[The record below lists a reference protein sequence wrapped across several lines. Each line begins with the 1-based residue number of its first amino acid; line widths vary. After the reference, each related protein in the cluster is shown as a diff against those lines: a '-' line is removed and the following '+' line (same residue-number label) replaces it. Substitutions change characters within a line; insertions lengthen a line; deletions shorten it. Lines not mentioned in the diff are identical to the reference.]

1 MNTTYIYMKETWSN
15 RCPNVRACT
24 KIGGHERNK
33 TWWKIKASFW
43 CPFKMGH
50 PQHLNIYICLPSA
63 FLHWAFKLGELLLF
77 LLPIGFF
84 RRTLRLYLKDNPEGG
99 FIVVGGR
106 RHSGIRAEPDADG
119 FLIWI
124 ICKWL
129 QKKPHHNLSVPVK
142 KIMSISWFL
151 NISHEID
158 PSIPIWLCIDGLA
171 HCINVLGGSSHLV
184 SLFPRKAP
192 FPSPW
197 PPSRSLPCS
206 AWPCALSENSPSF

>member
-1 MNTTYIYMKETWSN
+1 MKEPVFLTRAMDIKTTCMKETWSN

-50 PQHLNIYICLPSA
+50 PQNLSIYICLPSA
-63 FLHWAFKLGELLLF
+63 FLRWAFKLSELLLF

-119 FLIWI
+119 ILIWI

-129 QKKPHHNLSVPVK
+129 QKIHITICLSPLRK
-142 KIMSISWFL
+142 SCLSHDSSI
-151 NISHEID
+151 
-158 PSIPIWLCIDGLA
+158 LA
-171 HCINVLGGSSHLV
+171 MRLTRLS
-184 SLFPRKAP
+184 P
-192 FPSPW
+192 FG
-197 PPSRSLPCS
+197 
-206 AWPCALSENSPSF
+206 CALMV